1 MTELLILLGGGIKAL
16 TEYLSVHVLACLV
29 PAFFIAGGISAFIS
43 TAAVLKYFGPSAK
56 KILSY
61 SVASVSGAILAVC
74 SCTVLPLFGA
84 IYKRGA
90 GLGPAVTFLYAAPA
104 INILAVV
111 YSARLLGYDL
121 GVARAII
128 AIVFSIVL
136 GLAMA
141 WLYRKEEAGKK
152 TQAFV
157 LPQDSP
163 GAKSPIQQLVFIG
176 TLLGILIF
184 AAASNWIMTALMLVA
199 LGYVLWRWFSRGE
212 IKHWLTETLR
222 YVRLILPWL
231 LGGVFIAGVLT
242 IIIPEDVIATFV
254 GDNSLLSNF
263 TASFVG
269 MLMYF
274 ATLTEVPIVKA
285 LMDLGM
291 AKGPALALLL
301 AGPALSLPNLLVIR
315 KIMGTKKAL
324 TYSAL
329 VVILSTFAGFI
340 FGLVQ

>member
-1 MTELLILLGGGIKAL
+1 MEVILDLIAGGITAL
-16 TEYLSVHVLACLV
+16 TEYLSAHVLACLI

-43 TAAVLKYFGPSAK
+43 TAAIVKYFGPTASK
-56 KILSY
+56 LLSY
-61 SVASVSGAILAVC
+61 GVASVSGAILAVC

-111 YSARLLGYDL
+111 YSSRLLGYDL
-121 GVARAII
+121 GIARAII

-141 WLYRKEEAGKK
+141 WLYRREEAERKK
-152 TQAFV
+152 QEFV
-157 LPQDSP
+157 LPKDNAD
-163 GAKSPIQQLVFIG
+163 AKNHRQHLVFLG
-176 TLLGILIF
+176 LLAGILIF
-184 AAASNWIMTALMLVA
+184 ASISNWIITTLMLVV
-199 LGYVLWRWFSRGE
+199 LGYILWRWFNRNE
-212 IKHWLTETLR
+212 IKYWLIETLR

-231 LGGVFIAGVLT
+231 LGGVFIAGILT
-242 IIIPEDVIATFV
+242 VIIPENLIATLV
-254 GDNSLLSNF
+254 GDNGFLSNF
-263 TASFVG
+263 IASIVG
-269 MLMYF
+269 ALMYF
-274 ATLTEVPIVKA
+274 ATLTEVPIIKA

-315 KIMGTKKAL
+315 QIMGTRKAL
-324 TYSAL
+324 TYAGL
-329 VVILSTFAGFI
+329 VVIFSTTAGI
-340 FGLVQ
+340 IVGLVQ